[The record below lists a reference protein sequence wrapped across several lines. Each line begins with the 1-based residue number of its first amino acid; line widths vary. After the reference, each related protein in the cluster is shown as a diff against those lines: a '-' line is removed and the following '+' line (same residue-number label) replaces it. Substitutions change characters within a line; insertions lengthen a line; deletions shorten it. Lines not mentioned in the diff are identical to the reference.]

1 METFIKYLLP
11 RIIYL
16 VKILSAVLL
25 LLMMGLTFVDVLGR
39 YLFNAPIYGSA
50 EMIQFLLALTIFA
63 ALGIVN
69 ADDSHIVVEV
79 FEARIKKFIPNLHGY
94 LIQGFSVLAMA
105 FISWQLYIFALDSY
119 HLGSMTTVLEWPLII
134 VTGSVAFLSILS
146 FICLVCGLF
155 VKNLYKETE
164 VNNEDS
170 GGNH

>member
-1 METFIKYLLP
+1 MESFIKYLLP
-11 RIIYL
+11 RIVYL

-25 LLMMGLTFVDVLGR
+25 FTMMALTFIDVLGR

-50 EMIQFLLALTIFA
+50 EMIQFLLALTIFS

-79 FEARIKKFIPNLHGY
+79 FEERIKKFIPNLHGY

-105 FISWQLYIFALDSY
+105 FISWQLYIFAEDSY

-146 FICLVCGLF
+146 LICLICGLF
-155 VKNLYKETE
+155 VKNLYKKAESSKTS
-164 VNNEDS
+164 S
-170 GGNH
+170 GSN